1 MLWAGKELAAG
12 VMLGLLLAGGGCGT
26 GYAATDAAPAA
37 GAEAAGAWAQTAKRL
52 ILTDGSYQ
60 AATEWQR
67 TGERVKYYS
76 AERGEWEEIPA
87 ELVDWKATEAW
98 NAGRSASQA
107 EELKQV
113 TEEEIAARKE
123 AQLST
128 PLVAPGLRLPAAGGV
143 FLLEEAAGKAA
154 LHKLDGSKV
163 RVDEEVGKNAVRRT
177 LNPAAGVE
185 QKLELTGGAAKV
197 RVRAGTPSIFVDL
210 DNEEGTI
217 AGDQFRIV
225 RLERKKDIRVV
236 GKNKA
241 SGRGDASVT
250 WEFRG
255 ARAEKFSGDWWRL
268 TVLEELPPGEYAIV
282 CTAEGQGGVV
292 WDFGVE
298 K

>member
-1 MLWAGKELAAG
+1 
-12 VMLGLLLAGGGCGT
+12 V
-26 GYAATDAAPAA
+26 
-37 GAEAAGAWAQTAKRL
+37 GAQAQTAKRL
-52 ILTDGSYQ
+52 VLTDGSYQ
-60 AATEWQR
+60 TATQWQR

-98 NAGRSASQA
+98 NTERSASQA

-123 AQLST
+123 AQLNM

-143 FLLEEAAGKAA
+143 FLLEEVAGKAA

-177 LNPAAGVE
+177 LNVGPNPAAGAE
-185 QKLELTGGAAKV
+185 QKLELAGGAAKV
-197 RVRAGTPSIFVDL
+197 RVRAATPSIFVDL

-217 AGDQFRIV
+217 AGDLFRIV
-225 RLERKKDIRVV
+225 RMERRKDLRVA
-236 GKNKA
+236 GKNKV

-268 TVLEELPPGEYAIV
+268 TVLGELTPGEYAIV
-282 CTAEGQGGVV
+282 CAAEGQGEVV